1 MWEMWDMRKRDGL
14 DLLTQVV
21 LVLLGV
27 YFICLKQQALVHI
40 TTLLG
45 LLMTA
50 GGAACIVRAF
60 IRKEQSSLF
69 LSMPVLLAVGGIVLL
84 IFRKQATEVVPF
96 CIGVWALVLGV
107 VKTVVAVQYAAA
119 RVRNWWVQ
127 IIPAALGILMGILIL
142 TGTVNL
148 NAIFTVLMG
157 VYLVLLGIF
166 NIVDFFVFRHRMM
179 RP

>member
-1 MWEMWDMRKRDGL
+1 MNYLIFAVLGYLSGSVLYAYYLPLWLCGIDITADAADGNPGVFNCVKQAGKAIGL
-14 DLLTQVV
+14 TALVCDLLK
-21 LVLLGV
+21 G
-27 YFICLKQQALVHI
+27 AL
-40 TTLLG
+40 
-45 LLMTA
+45 
-50 GGAACIVRAF
+50 
-60 IRKEQSSLF
+60 
-69 LSMPVLLAVGGIVLL
+69 PVLLAVGGIVLL

-179 RP
+179 HP

>member
-1 MWEMWDMRKRDGL
+1 
-14 DLLTQVV
+14 
-21 LVLLGV
+21 
-27 YFICLKQQALVHI
+27 
-40 TTLLG
+40 
-45 LLMTA
+45 
-50 GGAACIVRAF
+50 
-60 IRKEQSSLF
+60 
-69 LSMPVLLAVGGIVLL
+69 MPVLLAVGGIVLL

-157 VYLVLLGIF
+157 VYLVLLGFF

-179 RP
+179 HP

>member
-50 GGAACIVRAF
+50 GRPASCARSSAKNRAA
-60 IRKEQSSLF
+60 
-69 LSMPVLLAVGGIVLL
+69 
-84 IFRKQATEVVPF
+84 
-96 CIGVWALVLGV
+96 
-107 VKTVVAVQYAAA
+107 
-119 RVRNWWVQ
+119 
-127 IIPAALGILMGILIL
+127 
-142 TGTVNL
+142 
-148 NAIFTVLMG
+148 
-157 VYLVLLGIF
+157 
-166 NIVDFFVFRHRMM
+166 FF
-179 RP
+179 

>member
-69 LSMPVLLAVGGIVLL
+69 LSMPVLLAVGG
-84 IFRKQATEVVPF
+84 
-96 CIGVWALVLGV
+96 G
-107 VKTVVAVQYAAA
+107 
-119 RVRNWWVQ
+119 
-127 IIPAALGILMGILIL
+127 
-142 TGTVNL
+142 
-148 NAIFTVLMG
+148 
-157 VYLVLLGIF
+157 LLGSRWIAASY
-166 NIVDFFVFRHRMM
+166 HRAKNVEGLLSFPDCIEEQEKKMAGK
-179 RP
+179 

>member
-1 MWEMWDMRKRDGL
+1 MRKRDGR

-119 RVRNWWVQ
+119 RVRNWWAQ

-179 RP
+179 HP

>member
-14 DLLTQVV
+14 HLLTQVV

-119 RVRNWWVQ
+119 GG
-127 IIPAALGILMGILIL
+127 AAGLRGKKSG
-142 TGTVNL
+142 
-148 NAIFTVLMG
+148 AVL
-157 VYLVLLGIF
+157 
-166 NIVDFFVFRHRMM
+166 DR
-179 RP
+179 

>member
-1 MWEMWDMRKRDGL
+1 MIFVVMKC
-14 DLLTQVV
+14 LL
-21 LVLLGV
+21 
-27 YFICLKQQALVHI
+27 
-40 TTLLG
+40 
-45 LLMTA
+45 
-50 GGAACIVRAF
+50 
-60 IRKEQSSLF
+60 S
-69 LSMPVLLAVGGIVLL
+69 VLLAVGGIVLL

-127 IIPAALGILMGILIL
+127 IIPILMGILIL

-179 RP
+179 HP